1 MDKYEAANDRILDA
15 IMDFRDH
22 PNASLP
28 NFSDEDIAEVAK
40 FQAWDCFNE
49 YRRKFGRKRAVGLL
63 TLLAR
68 VYAAFSVELNNLLQ
82 QE

>member
-22 PNASLP
+22 PKASLP

>member
-1 MDKYEAANDRILDA
+1 MDKYEAANDRISDA

-22 PNASLP
+22 PSASLP
-28 NFSDEDIAEVAK
+28 NFSDEDIADVAK

-49 YRRKFGRKRAVGLL
+49 YRREFGRKRAVELL

-82 QE
+82 